1 MAINLEKRSEAA
13 TISLTKVLQT
23 AADKGQDLGEV
34 SAQVILVIDYSGSM
48 NAFYTSGEVQELAE
62 RILGLSTSGLDDDGN
77 VQVFPFH
84 HEALE
89 PFVVDATNYSGA
101 IDRWRYEE
109 VTTTGPKPMFGK
121 AKTTTTRTERRMG
134 GTEYAAAI
142 EAVVSYARAEGMLEP
157 GKPPVFVIFQ
167 TDGGS
172 GSASRDQQL
181 LTKYSDLPI
190 FWEFVGLGQYTD
202 FLDVLDTLPNRK
214 VDNVGRCS
222 FAKFSNI
229 PDEQFY
235 DTLISEFLPQWLPA
249 ARAAGIVTV

>member
-1 MAINLEKRSEAA
+1 MAIDLSKRSEAA
-13 TISLTKVLQT
+13 TISLTKVLQA

-34 SAQVILVIDYSGSM
+34 SAQVILVIDYSASM
-48 NAFYTSGEVQELAE
+48 EAFYQSGEVQDLAE

-77 VQVFPFH
+77 VQIFPFH
-84 HEALE
+84 HEALD

-101 IDRWRYEE
+101 IDRWRYED
-109 VTTTGPKPMFGK
+109 VSVGKTGLFGK
-121 AKTTTTRTERRMG
+121 QKTERRERRMG

-142 EAVVSYARAEGMLEP
+142 EAVVAYARAEGMLAP
-157 GKPPVFVIFQ
+157 GKPSVLVIFQ
-167 TDGGS
+167 TDGRS
-172 GSASRDQQL
+172 GSSSRDKQL

-214 VDNVGRCS
+214 VDNVGKCS
-222 FAKFSNI
+222 FPKVSNI